1 MSTTRLL
8 SLLLA
13 SAMSFPLTA
22 QTAEEAQRLHTQGR
36 ECFNSG
42 RIAEG
47 RALTK
52 RAVDMRRQLFGE
64 HHADYITSLN
74 NYALSFEMEKNYGEA
89 IRLQRR
95 VMELC
100 DSLNP
105 PHPNWGLYTLN
116 YGRFLYCD
124 GKKQEAARVWEKAL
138 GRVEKFSQPYEYLL
152 NALSAV
158 YSETNDLKQM
168 ERIMALV
175 EEHNEN
181 ELKKPCNDAPCMV
194 NKAQYYAVKGEEA
207 SAKECF
213 LEALKMA
220 SDAEEKV
227 SVLDKYAMFL
237 WQTKNLEQAGEM
249 ESEAAR
255 IRIKADGGR
264 MNQAAAELLSKAGMF
279 YLFGSHY
286 AQALPPL
293 KRALDFYAALSSDT
307 AQLATAQIL
316 THMALAHKGLEQ
328 YGEACNLLTRAVD
341 IYSRHDDG
349 KKSYPQ
355 AVEWLGDAE
364 CRNGDFE
371 KGCANLRKAMQLY
384 AERGMAE
391 GYAQTLNSLKMS
403 YLREGRPVPED
414 LSTDGPQQEL
424 ADNETSAKLDR
435 IIEEET
441 ANLKLTRRYLGQLAY
456 ARSLGV
462 IGGCQSMK
470 GNMEEAVGRYADYIA
485 QLRDALRMSFRLQSA
500 NERMATWSED
510 ADDMEQMKL
519 LLLTLSDSTST
530 LRSQMAAATYDA
542 ALLSKG
548 ILLNSS
554 IEFPKVLAAKGDAS
568 LTEAYAEARRN
579 EATIARLRQTAS
591 SEEDLQRIV
600 ELTHQNQ
607 TLLLNLYKGCA
618 EFSDFTDYL
627 SIDWQQV
634 KQALQTGDVAVEFLV
649 LGDLPLDEDKKMAA
663 LILTPDMQRPDVQI
677 IGSLADMKAMQAD
690 SLLFSRTDNPLW
702 GKLAHWMDGARRV
715 FFSPDGTLAH
725 IGIEYLP
732 YNGRPLSEQK
742 EVYRLSSTKEICLKR
757 PAHQFA
763 SAALFGDI
771 NYNLGGTF
779 SAHAQQVVG
788 RLRDVV
794 TDDDGT
800 FLFSDL
806 AHTRQEV
813 EQIGQV
819 MRKGRIKNV
828 APFIDTEASK
838 RAFEA
843 LSGSKVDV
851 IHIATHGL
859 CLTSKGQSDA
869 ESMQRSSL
877 AFAGANVDTTA
888 LLTAAEVAGM
898 DLRHCELVTLSAC
911 ETGLG
916 KLGTDGV
923 FGLQR
928 GFKNAGVHTLLM
940 SLRKVDDRATAH
952 LMADFYR
959 NLIVRR
965 QSKREALVNAQRALR
980 EAGFTNPADW
990 TSFILLDCL

>member
-158 YSETNDLKQM
+158 YSEANDLKQM
-168 ERIMALV
+168 ERIMALM

-194 NKAQYYAVKGEEA
+194 NKAQYYAAHGQTAEAKDFFLKALSMTMSDTLRATVTQQYAHLLYQTKEYGSAAEYMSTASQLSRRIYGKDDERPTNLMYQAGLYYFIGKHYEEA
-207 SAKECF
+207 ISCYRQ
-213 LEALKMA
+213 
-220 SDAEEKV
+220 V
-227 SVLDKYAMFL
+227 
-237 WQTKNLEQAGEM
+237 T
-249 ESEAAR
+249 
-255 IRIKADGGR
+255 
-264 MNQAAAELLSKAGMF
+264 
-279 YLFGSHY
+279 
-286 AQALPPL
+286 
-293 KRALDFYAALSSDT
+293 DFYAAHPS
-307 AQLATAQIL
+307 AKNEKNKATCLYDMGNAYSGQRQ
-316 THMALAHKGLEQ
+316 HQKAKVCYAASVAYYAAHLPADSTNYAK
-328 YGEACNLLTRAVD
+328 AVL
-341 IYSRHDDG
+341 R
-349 KKSYPQ
+349 
-355 AVEWLGDAE
+355 LGIAE
-364 CRNGDFE
+364 KFNGDYDESIVHHREAIALFE
-371 KGCANLRKAMQLY
+371 KLNKLQERNNAELSLRNCY
-384 AERGMAE
+384 I
-391 GYAQTLNSLKMS
+391 YAQ
-403 YLREGRPVPED
+403 RPVPAD
-414 LSTDGPQQEL
+414 LRDDALKERTE
-424 ADNETSAKLDR
+424 AERMATLDR
-435 IIEEET
+435 IINET
-441 ANLKLTRRYLGQLAY
+441 LSNLSSTKKYLGQLSY
-456 ARSLGV
+456 AHSLSTLA
-462 IGGCQSMK
+462 GCYSLKQDYGDAVPRFEEYMK
-470 GNMEEAVGRYADYIA
+470 E
-485 QLRDALRMSFRLQSA
+485 LRAGLRTSFRLQSA
-500 NERMATWSED
+500 NERMATWSGEHTSMQQIKD
-510 ADDMEQMKL
+510 V
-519 LLLTLSDSTST
+519 LLTLSDSTSA

-554 IEFPKVLAAKGDAS
+554 IEFSKVLAAKGDAS

-607 TLLLNLYKGCA
+607 ALLLNLYKGCA

-779 SAHAQQVVG
+779 TAHAQQAVG